1 MSSYV
6 IAFMMQASEMII
18 LVFINLFHFDGGS
31 PAGFWAVT
39 LLGLRDSDSRHSVT
53 HCSGAFARTSSI
65 ITFICRIY
73 FYFDPSAQCY

>member
-31 PAGFWAVT
+31 PGRF
-39 LLGLRDSDSRHSVT
+39 LGSDSAGSE
-53 HCSGAFARTSSI
+53 G
-65 ITFICRIY
+65 
-73 FYFDPSAQCY
+73 Q